1 MTALP
6 FLNSWTGQTTEE
18 LLSLEGQYRTDS
30 LVLAFEQA
38 LQMKSAL
45 TKEEKVVLAIEAL
58 EREVNNGGFHQF
70 FLNSSNEFASTVVS
84 SLTEIGC
91 PRTATLTQAAVNA
104 LGVEAPLAAAAIEEA
119 AVRGGEELASK
130 LEPFDSLY
138 FQGAEEPIA
147 EKLFVYIKAN
157 RSKVRAGA
165 V

>member
-1 MTALP
+1 M
-6 FLNSWTGQTTEE
+6 
-18 LLSLEGQYRTDS
+18 EGQYRTDS

-45 TKEEKVVLAIEAL
+45 TQEEKVVLAIEAL

-70 FLNSSNEFASTVVS
+70 FLNSSNEFASIVVS

-91 PRTATLTQAAVNA
+91 PKTATLAQAAIDA
-104 LGVEAPLAAAAIEEA
+104 LGVEALSAATVEEA

-130 LEPFDSLY
+130 LEPLDSIY
-138 FQGAEEPIA
+138 FQGTEEPIA
-147 EKLFVYIKAN
+147 DRLFLYIKAN
-157 RSKVRAGA
+157 RAKVRASA